1 MECVADCTGRKMKYS
16 DALKAIGDSGLDNAA
31 EIAEAIKNRVTA
43 STQAESQLQQ
53 SQALLDSL
61 FGALSVEGD
70 SLSSKLDNAQL
81 QIKNLREQRAD
92 FENKYSE
99 IQSELSHVK
108 REGVI
113 NSAAQAIGAKSE
125 VLRLLL
131 NGVTELLEIKDGK
144 PILGGQDLR
153 DWATTNHGAF
163 LPSLFPA
170 SPGPELPILP
180 SGTSAGL
187 PPKEEKPNAL
197 KIHLDK
203 YEQVVGKILGGS

>member
-1 MECVADCTGRKMKYS
+1 MKYS

-53 SQALLDSL
+53 SQSLLESL

-81 QIKNLREQRAD
+81 QIKSLREQKAN

-99 IQSELSHVK
+99 IQSELSHMK
-108 REGVI
+108 RESAI
-113 NSAAQAIGAKSE
+113 NSAAQAIGANPE
-125 VLRLLL
+125 VLRVLL
-131 NGVTELLEIKDGK
+131 NGATEPLEIKDGK
-144 PILGGQDLR
+144 PVLGGQDLR

-163 LPSLFPA
+163 LSSLFPA

-180 SGTSAGL
+180 NGTSVGR
-187 PPKEEKPNAL
+187 PPKEEKPNVLAN
-197 KIHLDK
+197 HFNK
-203 YEQVVGKILGGS
+203 YEKAVAKILGGN